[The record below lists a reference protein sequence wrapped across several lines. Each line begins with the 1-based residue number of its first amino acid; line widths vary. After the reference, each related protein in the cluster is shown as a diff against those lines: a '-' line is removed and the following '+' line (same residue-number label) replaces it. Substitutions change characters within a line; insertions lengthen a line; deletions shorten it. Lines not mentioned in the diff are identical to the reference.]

1 MSNIEI
7 FGIPYLKKGN
17 IVKCQEGTPKGGMMG
32 PITENEMYEILDNKS
47 LYRKYANREVDLD
60 QEYRKKSKE
69 QTIPFIKD
77 KYIRLSKAGDL
88 TTAKLS
94 TNMLDSLA
102 KYGALAG
109 IPIETAIGLAAQET
123 TFGKGEGDGTPQDV
137 DPMYLVNDY
146 AYVPNAYN
154 SLIYTADKKAFNGD
168 YSAKTY
174 KILKALR
181 DNFIEKGIPY
191 AEKQLRKQIE
201 ERKNKSL
208 LQHAF
213 EYFKQGKYNLGD
225 PNHTKDVQDAGKAAF
240 NSPEIQKWWNIEGYK
255 WYE

>member
-1 MSNIEI
+1 MKN
-7 FGIPYLKKGN
+7 FGIKQIGFH
-17 IVKCQEGTPKGGMMG
+17 QTGTVKGGIMG
-32 PITENEMYEILDNKS
+32 PITEDEMYKTLDNRG
-47 LYRKYANREVDLD
+47 LYRKYANRVAELY

-154 SLIYTADKKAFNGD
+154 SLIYTADEKAFNGD

-174 KILKALR
+174 KILSALR
-181 DNFIEKGIPY
+181 DNFVEKGIPY

-201 ERKNKSL
+201 DRKNKSL

-213 EYFKQGKYNLGD
+213 EYFKQGKYNPGD

-240 NSPEIQKWWNIEGYK
+240 NSPEIQKWWNTEGYK

>member
-1 MSNIEI
+1 MNNMFI
-7 FGIPYLKKGN
+7 FGVPYLSKGN
-17 IVKCQEGTPKGGMMG
+17 IIKCYGGTPEGGIIG
-32 PITENEMYEILDNKS
+32 PITEDEMYKTLDNRG
-47 LYRKYANREVDLD
+47 LYRKYANRVAELY

-123 TFGKGEGDGTPQDV
+123 TFGKGEGDGTPQDI

-146 AYVPNAYN
+146 AYVPDAYTN
-154 SLIYTADKKAFNGD
+154 LIYTANKKAFNND
-168 YSAKTY
+168 FSAKPY
-174 KILKALR
+174 KILSALR
-181 DNFIEKGIPY
+181 DNFVEKGIPY

-201 ERKNKSL
+201 DRKNKSL

-213 EYFKQGKYNLGD
+213 EYFKQGKYNPGD

-240 NSPEIQKWWNIEGYK
+240 NSPEIQKWWNTVGYK

>member
-1 MSNIEI
+1 MIEI
-7 FGIPYLKKGN
+7 FGVPYLSNGN
-17 IVKCQEGTPKGGMMG
+17 IIKCQKGTSEGGMIG
-32 PITENEMYEILDNKS
+32 PITENEMYEMLDNRN
-47 LYRKYANREVDLD
+47 LYRKYSNRLDDLY

-94 TNMLDSLA
+94 TNMLDSIA

-109 IPIETAIGLAAQET
+109 VPIETAIGLAAQET
-123 TFGKGEGDGTPQDV
+123 TFGKGEGDGIPQDI

-146 AYVPNAYN
+146 AYVPDAYAG
-154 SLIYTADKKAFNGD
+154 LIRTADKKTFNGD
-168 YSAKTY
+168 YSRKTY
-174 KILKALR
+174 KILRALR
-181 DNFIEKGIPY
+181 DDFIEKEIPY
-191 AEKQLRKQIE
+191 SEEQLRKQIE
-201 ERKNKSL
+201 DRKNKSL

-213 EYFKQGKYNLGD
+213 EYFKQGKYNPGD

-240 NSPEIQKWWNIEGYK
+240 NSPEIQKWWNTEGYK